1 MSDAHL
7 PAEPLPIA
15 SPNALILEDTV
26 RWLERAVIGLNLCPF
41 AKSVHVRK
49 QIHYSIAS
57 SGRSDAVLALLRA
70 ELRELH
76 LIDAAVRD
84 TTLIILPQGFDDF
97 LVFNAFMDDAEAVLD
112 ELGLTGVVQIA
123 SFHPYYQFAGTQPD
137 DVTNCTNRS
146 PYPMLHLLREASI
159 DRAVDA
165 FPDAESIYERNMERL
180 ESLGWAGWLAL
191 GVQAQAASRGV
202 R

>member
-1 MSDAHL
+1 MSDSHL
-7 PAEPLPIA
+7 PAKPSPIA

-49 QIHYSIAS
+49 QIHYSVAS

-97 LVFNAFMDDAEAVLD
+97 LVFNEFLDDAEAVLD

-123 SFHPYYQFAGTQPD
+123 SFHPHYQFAGTQPD

-191 GVQAQAASRGV
+191 GVQAQAVSRGV